1 MLHRQAGGKGR
12 TQERKPAFIDAGR
25 FLPDFKN
32 TAASSESDSSVEL
45 HPMLPFPKNPAK
57 RSGLRLSI
65 KTVVFGALGALAL
78 LAAGKYGWEALQS
91 WGVYSRALEQREFSA
106 ATDKFIK
113 GTYAILLERLATD
126 NALLAPAAADG
137 PVTAKI
143 EGFRKSV
150 KEFYEPGLSLIEQ
163 YSFPNKATLLDD
175 LKANIRRADDVR
187 RRADVSIKMP
197 REQRDESLRQ
207 SFAPTMTDMINAS
220 LRLWYAAVYSTA
232 KGDSE
237 LARLAVIKELG
248 WKMREFS
255 GLARAALS
263 GSIASG
269 AAVAPD
275 RLAVISD
282 NRARVNALWLVLQNL
297 AKDPQTHPAILD
309 AMRQAEDQYFKK
321 FLSLAEEM
329 QKAGASG
336 KYPMTAAQ
344 WVETTNPQIDSL
356 LAVMNAAGTASAA
369 RTQNIGDTAFG
380 LVLFELGLLAAC
392 ISITFGCAIMVL
404 LQVTRPLMALSG
416 AMRELSNG
424 NFDIAL
430 PGLGCRNEVGDIAEA
445 IELFKVKAAEK
456 AQLETE
462 EKRAE
467 EARRAEA
474 RQADMTRLVDNFQ
487 KAVGG
492 IVETVSSDSTE
503 LEAAALTL
511 TRMAETT
518 QNLSATVASASEEA
532 SVNVQSVASAS
543 EKMNSSVDEIAR
555 QVHESSRIAGEA
567 VKQTETTDSS
577 VMQLLQAATRIGDVV
592 KLITAI
598 AEQTNLLALNATIE
612 AARAGDVGKG
622 FAVVAQ
628 EVKALAEQTAK
639 ATDEIGGQIASMQT
653 ATKEAA
659 TAIKE
664 IGLTIARI
672 SEIAS
677 TIAAAVEQQGAAT
690 QEISRNVNE
699 ASVRTRQ
706 VSAKVRDVSR
716 GATETGAT
724 STQVLSS
731 AQSLASESS
740 HLKLEVEKFLATVRA
755 A

>member
-1 MLHRQAGGKGR
+1 MQ
-12 TQERKPAFIDAGR
+12 
-25 FLPDFKN
+25 
-32 TAASSESDSSVEL
+32 
-45 HPMLPFPKNPAK
+45 PFPKDTVK
-57 RSGLRLSI
+57 RTGLRLSI
-65 KTVVFGALGALAL
+65 KAVVFGALGALSL
-78 LAAGKYGWEALQS
+78 LAAGKYGWEALES
-91 WGVYSRALEQREFSA
+91 SGVYSRALEQKEFSA
-106 ATDKFIK
+106 AADKFIK

-126 NALLAPAAADG
+126 NALQASVAADG
-137 PVTAKI
+137 AVSAKI

-150 KEFYEPGLSLIEQ
+150 RELYEPGLSLIEQ
-163 YSFPNKATLLDD
+163 HSFPNKATLLDD
-175 LKANIRRADDVR
+175 LNAKIRRADDVR
-187 RRADVSIKMP
+187 RRADADIKMP

-220 LRLWYAAVYSTA
+220 LSLWYTAVYSTA

-237 LARLAVIKELG
+237 LAQLAVIKELG

-255 GLARAALS
+255 GLARAAIS
-263 GSIASG
+263 GSIAG
-269 AAVAPD
+269 GVAVAPD

-282 NRARVNALWLVLQNL
+282 NRVRVNALWLVLQNL
-297 AKDPQTHPAILD
+297 ARDPQTHPAIVD
-309 AMRQAEDQYFKK
+309 AMRQAEGQYFKG

-356 LAVMNAAGTASAA
+356 LAVMNAAGAASEA
-369 RTQNIGDTAFG
+369 RTQNLGDTAFG
-380 LVLFELGLLAAC
+380 RLLFELGLIAVC
-392 ISITFGCAIMVL
+392 ISIALCCAIVVI
-404 LQVTRPLMALSG
+404 LQVTRPLTALSD
-416 AMRELSNG
+416 AMRELANG
-424 NFDIAL
+424 NFDVTL
-430 PGLGCRNEVGDIAEA
+430 PSLGRRNEVGDIAEA
-445 IELFKVKAAEK
+445 VELFKAKAVERAR
-456 AQLETE
+456 LEVE
-462 EKRAE
+462 EKQAE
-467 EARRAEA
+467 EARRAET
-474 RQADMTRLVDNFQ
+474 QKADVNRLVDNFQ

-492 IVETVSSDSTE
+492 IVETVSSASTE
-503 LEAAALTL
+503 LEAAAMNL
-511 TRMAETT
+511 TRTAETT
-518 QNLSATVASASEEA
+518 QHLSATVASASEEA
-532 SVNVQSVASAS
+532 SANVHSVASAS
-543 EKMNSSVDEIAR
+543 EEMNSSVNEIAR

-567 VKQTETTDSS
+567 VKQTETTDSN
-577 VMQLLQAATRIGDVV
+577 VMQLLQAAARIGDVV

-612 AARAGDVGKG
+612 AARAGDAGKG

-659 TAIKE
+659 TAIKG

-677 TIAAAVEQQGAAT
+677 TIAAAVEEQGATT
-690 QEISRNVNE
+690 QEISRNVHE
-699 ASVRTRQ
+699 ASSRTKQ
-706 VSAKVRDVSR
+706 VSTKVREVSR
-716 GATETGAT
+716 GATETGSA

-740 HLKLEVEKFLATVRA
+740 QLKLEVEKFLATVRA